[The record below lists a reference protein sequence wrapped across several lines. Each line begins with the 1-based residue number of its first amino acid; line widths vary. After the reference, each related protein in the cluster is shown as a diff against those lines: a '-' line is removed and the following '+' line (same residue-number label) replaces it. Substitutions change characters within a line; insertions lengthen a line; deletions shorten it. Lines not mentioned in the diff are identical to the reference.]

1 MVIWK
6 INALDRKLLRDLWHL
21 RGQLLAVAAIV
32 GCGIGIF
39 LTMRGMYESLV
50 YERADYYAQYRFADV
65 FDNVKRAPESLT
77 KRIAEIPGVAAV
89 ETGISLEVT
98 LDVPGLKE
106 PATGQLITIPQQGP
120 ALLNQVYIRRGR
132 TISPNATDE
141 VLVSEAFARA
151 NSLEPG
157 SRLDA
162 VINGHWQ
169 RLNVVGIAI
178 SPEFIYVLRPTSG
191 LPDDRR
197 FGILW
202 MGRNAVEHAF
212 DMAGAFNRVAV
223 SLSSG
228 ASEADVISSLD
239 QLLDRYGS
247 LGAYGRVDHLSDK
260 VISDEINQDRVYGF
274 LVSGIFLAVAA
285 FIINIVLTRLIA
297 TQRDQ
302 IGVLKAF
309 GYGNKVVAWH
319 YLKLVLVTLLI
330 GTAMGIPVAYWM
342 GNLLAGIYRD
352 FFYFPRLEWS
362 LSPVGLISATGV
374 CFIAAL
380 GGAYSAL
387 ARAANLPPAEAML
400 PEPPGRFRPTLI
412 ERAGFQGLLSV
423 TTRMILRNLERR
435 PLKALLSMFGIALA
449 VAILVAGGYGMDALD
464 RIIDIQFRAAQ
475 REDIMLE
482 FANTLSSNA
491 RHAVRHLPGVVAVE
505 PFRAAPVRLRFQHH
519 VRRTAIL
526 GLSPEG
532 DLRAIVGLD
541 YARTA
546 LPSEGL
552 LLSAKLAESLG
563 VVPGDRLT
571 VEILEGRRETSEVV
585 VAGIVN
591 DLVGISAYMTLPN
604 LNRMLHEDATTSGA
618 FVSVDPNLNATL
630 YEELKRLPTVRGV
643 SVKEA
648 ILANFKEVIAR
659 SMRVQTFM
667 NIFFACIIA
676 FGVVYNSVRIALS
689 ERGHELASLRVLG
702 FTQRE
707 IAIILLGEQ
716 ALITASAIPLGF
728 VIGYGICAGVAAAIN
743 ATQETFRM
751 PLTLSTQTF
760 AFSFVVVSIAAAL
773 SGLMIWGRLNRLDL
787 VAVLKTR
794 E

>member
-1 MVIWK
+1 MVTWK
-6 INALDRKLLRDLWHL
+6 MSALDRKLLRDLWHL

-32 GCGIGIF
+32 GCGIGVF

-50 YERADYYAQYRFADV
+50 HERADYYTQYRFADV
-65 FDNVKRAPESLT
+65 FDNVKRAPESLA
-77 KRIAEIPGVAAV
+77 KRIATLPGVAAV
-89 ETGISLEVT
+89 QTGISLEVT
-98 LDVPGLKE
+98 LDVPGLRE
-106 PATGQLITIPQQGP
+106 PATGQLVTIPQTGP
-120 ALLNQVYIRRGR
+120 ALLNQIYIRRGR
-132 TISPNATDE
+132 TVAPNATDE
-141 VLVSEAFARA
+141 VLISEAFAQA
-151 NSLEPG
+151 NNLEPG
-157 SRLDA
+157 SHFEA

-197 FGILW
+197 YGILW

-212 DMAGAFNRVAV
+212 DMAGAFNNVAIA
-223 SLSSG
+223 LTKN

-239 QLLDRYGS
+239 RLLDRYGS
-247 LGAYGRVDHLSDK
+247 LGAYGRIDHLSDK
-260 VISDEINQDRVYGF
+260 IISDEINQDRVYGF

-309 GYGNKVVAWH
+309 GYSNGVVAWH

-342 GNLLAGIYRD
+342 GNLLADIYRD
-352 FFYFPRLEWS
+352 FFHFPRLEWS
-362 LSPVGLISATGV
+362 LSPTGLISATAV
-374 CFIAAL
+374 CLVAAL
-380 GGAYSAL
+380 GGAYGAL
-387 ARAANLPPAEAML
+387 MRAARLPPAEAML

-412 ERAGFQGLLSV
+412 ERLGFQRLLSV

-435 PLKALLSMFGIALA
+435 PIKALLSVLGIALA
-449 VAILVAGGYGMDALD
+449 VAILVAGRYGVDALD
-464 RIIDIQFRAAQ
+464 RIIDIQFRAVQ
-475 REDIMLE
+475 REDVMLE
-482 FANTLSSNA
+482 FANPRSANV
-491 RHAVRHLPGVVAVE
+491 RHAVRHLPGILTAE
-505 PFRAAPVRLRFQHH
+505 PFRAAPVRLRFQHRM
-519 VRRTAIL
+519 RRTAIL
-526 GLSPEG
+526 GLSPDG

-541 YARTA
+541 YDRVS
-546 LPSEGL
+546 LPTEGL
-552 LLSAKLAESLG
+552 LLSAKLAETLG

-571 VEILEGRRETSEVV
+571 VEVLEGRRETSEVL

-604 LNRMLHEDATTSGA
+604 LNRLLHEDATSSGA
-618 FVSVDPNLNATL
+618 FVSIDPNLSTEL
-630 YEELKRLPTVRGV
+630 YTTLKRLPTVRGV
-643 SVKEA
+643 SVKA
-648 ILANFKEVIAR
+648 AMLANFKEVIAR
-659 SMRVQTFM
+659 SMQVQTVM
-667 NIFFACIIA
+667 NIFFACVIA

-707 IAIILLGEQ
+707 IAVILLGEQ
-716 ALITASAIPLGF
+716 ALMTAAAIPLGF
-728 VIGYGICAGVAAAIN
+728 AIGYGICAGVVAAIN

-751 PLTLSTQTF
+751 PLVLTAQTF
-760 AFSFVVVSIAAAL
+760 AFAFVVVSIAAAL
-773 SGLMIWGRLNRLDL
+773 SGMMIWGRLRRLDL